1 MRISTKIFALV
12 GSLGLVAA
20 TLTGVGLHSL
30 SSLRTAFV
38 AAQHADTEALNGE
51 RLNRLVT
58 ATVMDARGIYA
69 AEDSASAKPF
79 GAGVM
84 ASLDAIDELL
94 NRWRAIVDEQDRE
107 LFEAV
112 ARDAARFRE
121 FRTETVRLA
130 AEVSPRAANEQGN
143 NEANRSNRKAF
154 QASIDAL
161 TRRNLDQQRAINAA
175 EEGLYA
181 RTITLLLLLSIGGVA
196 GALALSFFVAQRT
209 IVRPLRGVT
218 DAIQRLAAGDYRL
231 PAVKE
236 SADEIGDIWRSMRVF
251 AAAME
256 EAETLRARQAEADSQ
271 RAAGRRSEMNRLAR
285 TFEGSVGE
293 LVQSLSAAAQEMEAT
308 SRGLAANAE
317 QTTRQSAAAL
327 FAANETS
334 AAMQACAAATEEL
347 ATCAEELGRQVER
360 TSGAASEAVNNVRRA
375 HERVDVLVNGSRK
388 IGEIVSLI
396 QSIAE
401 QTNLLALNATIE
413 AARAGEAGRGFAVV
427 AAEVKDLAGQTA
439 KATEEI
445 TAQIGAIQDATNG
458 TAGAIQEIAGII
470 DDVHHIATETSAAV
484 EQQRAATQEIARN
497 VSQAAAG
504 TQQVSSDV
512 SQMQIAAR
520 EAGQGAVDVNSAA
533 GELAR
538 QSARLEQ
545 EVDGF
550 LVGVRAA

>member
-1 MRISTKIFALV
+1 MRIRTKIFALV
-12 GSLGLVAA
+12 GSLALVAA
-20 TLTGVGLHSL
+20 TLTGIGLYSL
-30 SSLRTAFV
+30 ASYRAAAAASEDA
-38 AAQHADTEALNGE
+38 AAQALNGE

-69 AEDSASAKPF
+69 AQDTASAKPF
-79 GAGVM
+79 GDGVV
-84 ASLDAIDELL
+84 ASLNAIDKLL
-94 NRWRAIVDEQDRE
+94 AEWRPLVAEDKRA

-112 ARDAARFRE
+112 AADAARFRE

-130 AEVSPRAANEQGN
+130 EEVSPRAANEQGN

-161 TRRNLDQQRAINAA
+161 TRKNLQEQQEIMAA
-175 EEGLYA
+175 ENALYS
-181 RTITLLLLLSIGGVA
+181 RTVWLLLLLSIGGVA
-196 GALALSFFVAQRT
+196 GALALSAFTAQRT
-209 IVRPLRGVT
+209 IVRPLLGVT
-218 DAIQRLAAGDYRL
+218 AAIQRLAAGDHRL
-231 PAVKE
+231 PVAKE
-236 SADEIGDIWRSMRVF
+236 TKDEIGDIWRSMGVF

-256 EAETLRARQAEADSQ
+256 EAETLRARQAEAESL
-271 RAAGRRSEMNRLAR
+271 RASGRRSEMNGLAR

-375 HERVDVLVNGSRK
+375 HERVDVLVSGSRK

-497 VSQAAAG
+497 VHQAAAG
-504 TQQVSSDV
+504 TQQVSADV

-520 EAGQGAVDVNSAA
+520 DAGQGAVDVNSAA